1 MGARWTIAL
10 GLGALLVGVLAGYLM
25 WGLPTRNVARQL
37 DEMKTQLTE
46 QTRRAEEQQAK
57 FTETEAELKRA
68 AEGLRRE
75 RELREKF
82 EDMVNKGRK

>member
-1 MGARWTIAL
+1 MDARWTIGL
-10 GLGALLVGVLAGYLM
+10 GLGAVLVGVLAGYLM
-25 WGLPTRNVARQL
+25 WGLPTRNAARQL
-37 DEMKTQLTE
+37 DEMKTQLT
-46 QTRRAEEQQAK
+46 QQGRRADELQAT

-82 EDMVNKGRK
+82 KDMVNQGQK